1 MEKKLFK
8 SKSDKKLMGV
18 CGGLGKYFDKDSNLV
33 RIIAVV
39 LGLFTGGAALVA
51 YLIAGFVLPEGF
63 LISMKYFSFMIK

>member
-18 CGGLGKYFDKDSNLV
+18 CGGLGKYFDKDSNLI

-39 LGLFTGGAALVA
+39 LGLFT
-51 YLIAGFVLPEGF
+51 IAGFVLPEGE
-63 LISMKYFSFMIK
+63 

>member
-1 MEKKLFK
+1 MFK

-51 YLIAGFVLPEGF
+51 YLIAGFVLPEGE
-63 LISMKYFSFMIK
+63 

>member
-18 CGGLGKYFDKDSNLV
+18 CGGLGKYFDKDSNLI

-51 YLIAGFVLPEGF
+51 YLIAGFVLPEGE
-63 LISMKYFSFMIK
+63 